1 MNVIHNIRDFPMRN
15 PIISLIAFILVI
27 NTCLCSTASGQ
38 KEFGFQMPNKFR
50 KIEIPFE
57 QHNNLI
63 LIPVTINRFLTLKFI
78 LDTGVENAI
87 LTEKLYGDILD
98 LNYVREIS
106 IDGPGL
112 IDSVE
117 AFIANEVTFGLPG
130 GVIGRNMNMLVLKED
145 YLELSENIGEDVYG
159 IIGYDIFSR
168 FVVEINYDTNTL
180 TLYDPKKYKKNK
192 REVGIPL
199 EIRGSKPFL
208 KATITQGEEEASLDV
223 MVDTGASHAAL
234 IDYNHL
240 TGISMPEKT
249 VVTRLG
255 RGIAGDIP
263 GYIGRI
269 DRVKIDCFDFSEML
283 VSAPFDG
290 VYNKVIKRGARIGTF
305 GGELLNRFN
314 VTFDYQNGIV
324 YLRES
329 DRHRDS
335 FEYDMSGMSLN
346 AVGEDLDTLKVVSVQ
361 QGGPAF
367 QADIRKG
374 DIIRSINGKNLRYNS
389 LSDIYE
395 MLQSGDGKKIKCK
408 IHRDGVRFKTKF
420 RLRRII

>member
-1 MNVIHNIRDFPMRN
+1 MRN
-15 PIISLIAFILVI
+15 PIISLIVFILVI
-27 NTCLCSTASGQ
+27 NTCLCSTAKGQ
-38 KEFGFQMPNKFR
+38 KEFGFSMPSRIK

-57 QHNNLI
+57 QHSNLI

-112 IDSVE
+112 VDSVE
-117 AFIANEVTFGLPG
+117 AFIANEVTLGLPG
-130 GVIGRNMNMLVLKED
+130 GIIGQNMNMLVLKED
-145 YLELSENIGEDVYG
+145 YLKLSENIGEDVYG

-168 FVVEINYDTNTL
+168 FVVEIDYDNNIL
-180 TLYDPKKYKKNK
+180 TLHDPQRYKKDK
-192 REVGIPL
+192 REIEVPL
-199 EIRGSKPFL
+199 EVRGSKPFMR
-208 KATITQGEEEASLDV
+208 AIISQGDEEASLDV

-240 TGISMPEKT
+240 TGISMPDKT

-263 GYIGRI
+263 GYVGRI
-269 DRVKIDCFDFSEML
+269 DQVKIDCFDFTEML

-290 VYNKVIKRGARIGTF
+290 AYNKVIKRGARVGTF

-314 VTFDYQNGIV
+314 VTFDYINGKF
-324 YLRES
+324 YLKES
-329 DRHRDS
+329 NRHRDT

-346 AVGEDLDTLKVVSVQ
+346 AVGTELDTLKVVSVQ
-361 QGGPAF
+361 KNGPAY
-367 QADIRKG
+367 QADIKKG
-374 DIIRSINGKNLRYNS
+374 DIILSVNGKNLRYNS
-389 LSDIYE
+389 LSDIYLL
-395 MLQSGDGKKIKCK
+395 LQAKDGKRIKCRINRDGKKFK
-408 IHRDGVRFKTKF
+408 VRF
-420 RLRRII
+420 RLKKII